1 MRPQNLP
8 PGSSFQPDY
17 PATEE
22 DVYLQTQ
29 SVESTTDH
37 TAYHISN
44 SSNHEEFQAPELTSS
59 PPVPTHAHD
68 HYPSLTEGA
77 EVNVIEDV
85 EDDDHEMTDAEE
97 GGAPL
102 YGIDMDGPGDQ
113 SPVSLLQGT
122 SFGHDTVDITT
133 NDVVAESPIQIA
145 AGFLNNSAT
154 IHPLPEPQQDIE
166 EQDALGLG
174 EEVLQPYA
182 FFINN
187 PGPGGLTPDNFHSLD
202 FLLFWRDCKRR
213 GQLKE
218 IRGTP
223 ADVDSIVRARPS
235 RITYEDL
242 KGDECDIQGINWQD
256 IGVTRSAARKCRTK
270 IFRNYINR
278 PDSDVWDS
286 SMPDRLPRRHE
297 NYLRFRSM
305 DLRGDVR
312 LLHFQLRNILGC
324 ASRTAAYYPC
334 VSGTIRE
341 LDPTTG
347 QSKNAM
353 KFRNTEDAAV
363 STLTAEEG
371 ILMTGGFHGTYRYR
385 SIGTGD
391 DDSCYNGRLTDHV
404 SGITNHVQVHSS
416 RRSSTP
422 LAAFASNDYGFRM
435 VDLARNEIVL
445 DKMYDHAL
453 NCTALSPDKRLRVMV
468 GDLREVLITDAE
480 TGQVLQSLEGHR
492 DFGFACDWAS
502 DGWTIATGNQDKT
515 IRIWD
520 ARMWKDTR
528 GESINLAVIRSE
540 MAGVRSLRFSPLGS
554 GKRVLLAAEEADVVN
569 IIDAQTFDTKQTI
582 DVIGELAGVSF
593 TNAGQDAIVLS
604 SDPVRGGIIR
614 LERCDQGVEDTFNFT
629 RRQYSGDYWW
639 REPGY
644 DWLPTPQQVVNHPQ
658 TQVTLS
664 QKQRQAAMAE
674 DWFF

>member
-1 MRPQNLP
+1 
-8 PGSSFQPDY
+8 
-17 PATEE
+17 
-22 DVYLQTQ
+22 
-29 SVESTTDH
+29 
-37 TAYHISN
+37 
-44 SSNHEEFQAPELTSS
+44 
-59 PPVPTHAHD
+59 
-68 HYPSLTEGA
+68 
-77 EVNVIEDV
+77 
-85 EDDDHEMTDAEE
+85 
-97 GGAPL
+97 
-102 YGIDMDGPGDQ
+102 
-113 SPVSLLQGT
+113 
-122 SFGHDTVDITT
+122 
-133 NDVVAESPIQIA
+133 
-145 AGFLNNSAT
+145 
-154 IHPLPEPQQDIE
+154 
-166 EQDALGLG
+166 
-174 EEVLQPYA
+174 
-182 FFINN
+182 
-187 PGPGGLTPDNFHSLD
+187 
-202 FLLFWRDCKRR
+202 
-213 GQLKE
+213 
-218 IRGTP
+218 
-223 ADVDSIVRARPS
+223 
-235 RITYEDL
+235 
-242 KGDECDIQGINWQD
+242 
-256 IGVTRSAARKCRTK
+256 
-270 IFRNYINR
+270 
-278 PDSDVWDS
+278 
-286 SMPDRLPRRHE
+286 
-297 NYLRFRSM
+297 
-305 DLRGDVR
+305 
-312 LLHFQLRNILGC
+312 
-324 ASRTAAYYPC
+324 
-334 VSGTIRE
+334 
-341 LDPTTG
+341 
-347 QSKNAM
+347 
-353 KFRNTEDAAV
+353 
-363 STLTAEEG
+363 
-371 ILMTGGFHGTYRYR
+371 
-385 SIGTGD
+385 
-391 DDSCYNGRLTDHV
+391 
-404 SGITNHVQVHSS
+404 
-416 RRSSTP
+416 
-422 LAAFASNDYGFRM
+422 
-435 VDLARNEIVL
+435 
-445 DKMYDHAL
+445 MYDHAL

>member
-1 MRPQNLP
+1 MRPQTLP
-8 PGSSFQPDY
+8 PGSSPVE
-17 PATEE
+17 PNHPTTEE
-22 DVYLQTQ
+22 GVHLQTQ
-29 SVESTTDH
+29 SVGSPADN
-37 TAYHISN
+37 ISAPA
-44 SSNHEEFQAPELTSS
+44 NHEELQAPALTSS
-59 PPVPTHAHD
+59 HPTV
-68 HYPSLTEGA
+68 SEGA
-77 EVNVIEDV
+77 EVNVIENI
-85 EDDDHEMTDAEE
+85 EDDDHDIVDAED

-102 YGIDMDGPGDQ
+102 YDIDMEGSDDETPVLPLQSASSGID
-113 SPVSLLQGT
+113 
-122 SFGHDTVDITT
+122 TVGISAIDIVT
-133 NDVVAESPIQIA
+133 DPLIQAET
-145 AGFLNNSAT
+145 GFLNNPAT
-154 IHPLPEPQQDIE
+154 VHPQPEPQPDIE
-166 EQDALGLG
+166 EQDAFGFN
-174 EEVLQPYA
+174 EDVFQPYP
-182 FFINN
+182 FFIQH
-187 PGPGGLTPDNFHSLD
+187 PGPGGLTPDNFHLLD
-202 FLLFWRDCKRR
+202 FLLFWRDCKMR
-213 GQLKE
+213 GQLKD

-223 ADVDSIVRARPS
+223 SNVESVRKVDRS

-242 KGDECDIQGINWQD
+242 NGDECDLQGINWRD
-256 IGVTRSAARKCRTK
+256 IGVTRTAARKCRTK
-270 IFRNYINR
+270 IFRNYTNR
-278 PDSDVWDS
+278 PDSDAWDS

-297 NYLRFRSM
+297 NYFRFRSM
-305 DLRGDVR
+305 DLKGDVR

-324 ASRTAAYYPC
+324 ASRTAVYYPC
-334 VSGTIRE
+334 TSGTVRE

-347 QSKNAM
+347 HFKDAM
-353 KFRNTEDAAV
+353 KFKNTDDALV

-391 DDSCYNGRLTDHV
+391 DASCYDGRLTDHV
-404 SGITNHVQVHSS
+404 SGITNHVQVNSS

-445 DKMYDHAL
+445 DTMYDHAL
-453 NCTALSPDKRLRVMV
+453 NCTTLSPDKRLRVMV

-480 TGQVLQSLEGHR
+480 TGQVLQCLEGHR

-520 ARMWKDTR
+520 ARMWKDTK
-528 GESINLAVIRSE
+528 GKSLNVAVIRSE

-554 GKRVLLAAEEADVVN
+554 GKRLLLAAEEADVVN
-569 IIDAQTFDTKQTI
+569 IIDAQTFDSKQTI

-593 TNAGQDAIVLS
+593 TNAGQEAMVLS
-604 SDPVRGGIIR
+604 SDPLRGGVIR
-614 LERCDQGVEDTFNFT
+614 LERCDHGVEDTFSYM
-629 RRQYSGDYWW
+629 RRQYSRELRW

-658 TQVTLS
+658 THVTLS